1 MAFDTIEEIYQE
13 INKQNALMGMRAI
26 PHSDDFMK
34 YITSSMGI
42 EADLVRRI
50 IRVLL
55 NSHRI
60 FSMEIVAED
69 SVRSIPR
76 VEGYV
81 VADIN
86 VVRRLKSYFQSELMV
101 EYEKQ
106 YQKRYLFHQ
115 IVKEIFPVMRSLNST
130 HIGQLANKAIMLEEF
145 ERLLEKNFAEYTDEW
160 KDEHLKREL
169 AGANL
174 PVDKSGATGHAV
186 KAAAGGGRPEK
197 GKPVSRA
204 IDSRQYED
212 FVSKSNSYPLQR
224 ILKIYGVNFF
234 IQVNLRKYQFSYLKR
249 LVEDGQLSRRSDLL
263 LLREMIQT
271 VKTNM
276 HRDAGISSHI
286 NELYDLEKSVTHRL
300 FFTGRSS

>member
-1 MAFDTIEEIYQE
+1 MALDITEEIYRE

-26 PHSDDFMK
+26 PHSDDFTK
-34 YITSSMGI
+34 YITSSLGI
-42 EADLVRRI
+42 EADLVGRA

-69 SVRSIPR
+69 SARGTPR

-86 VVRRLKSYFQSELMV
+86 TVRRLKNYFQSELMI

-106 YQKRYLFHQ
+106 FQKRYLFHQ
-115 IVKEIFPVMRSLNST
+115 IVKEIFPIMRSLNNT
-130 HIGQLANKAIMLEEF
+130 MIGQLANKAIMLEEF

-160 KDEHLKREL
+160 KDEHFKREL
-169 AGANL
+169 DSASL
-174 PVDKSGATGHAV
+174 PVGHGGSAGRAG
-186 KAAAGGGRPEK
+186 KAAGGAPGPAVA
-197 GKPVSRA
+197 KPVSRS
-204 IDSRQYED
+204 IDSKRYED
-212 FVSKSNSYPLQR
+212 FVSKSGSYPLQR
-224 ILKIYGVNFF
+224 ILKIYGIRFF
-234 IQVNLRKYQFSYLKR
+234 LQVNLRKYQFSYLKR
-249 LVEDGQLSRRSDLL
+249 IVEDGQLNRRSDLL

-271 VKTNM
+271 IKGNI
-276 HRDAGISSHI
+276 HKDAGMPPHI
-286 NELYDLEKSVTHRL
+286 NELYDLDKSVTHRL

>member
-1 MAFDTIEEIYQE
+1 
-13 INKQNALMGMRAI
+13 MGMRAI

-34 YITSSMGI
+34 YIASSMGI

-115 IVKEIFPVMRSLNST
+115 IVKEIFP
-130 HIGQLANKAIMLEEF
+130 GDEE
-145 ERLLEKNFAEYTDEW
+145 
-160 KDEHLKREL
+160 
-169 AGANL
+169 
-174 PVDKSGATGHAV
+174 S
-186 KAAAGGGRPEK
+186 
-197 GKPVSRA
+197 
-204 IDSRQYED
+204 
-212 FVSKSNSYPLQR
+212 
-224 ILKIYGVNFF
+224 
-234 IQVNLRKYQFSYLKR
+234 
-249 LVEDGQLSRRSDLL
+249 
-263 LLREMIQT
+263 
-271 VKTNM
+271 
-276 HRDAGISSHI
+276 
-286 NELYDLEKSVTHRL
+286 
-300 FFTGRSS
+300 

>member
-1 MAFDTIEEIYQE
+1 MALDTIEEIYQE
-13 INKQNALMGMRAI
+13 INKQNALLGMRAI
-26 PHSDDFMK
+26 PHSDDFLK
-34 YITSSMGI
+34 YITSLLGI
-42 EADLVRRI
+42 DTGLARRI
-50 IRVLL
+50 IRVLI

-69 SVRSIPR
+69 SARNIPR

-86 VVRRLKSYFQSELMV
+86 VVRRLKSYFQSELML

-130 HIGQLANKAIMLEEF
+130 HLGQLANKAIMLEEF
-145 ERLLEKNFAEYTDEW
+145 ERLLEKNFTEYTDEW

-169 AGANL
+169 SEANL
-174 PVDKSGATGHAV
+174 PAGKSGA
-186 KAAAGGGRPEK
+186 AGRAGKGGSAGGRPER
-197 GKPVSRA
+197 GRPVTRA
-204 IDSRQYED
+204 IDSRRYED
-212 FVSKSNSYPLQR
+212 FLSKSNSYPLQR

-234 IQVNLRKYQFSYLKR
+234 MQVNLRKYQFSYLKR

-276 HRDAGISSHI
+276 HRDAGISPHI
-286 NELYDLEKSVTHRL
+286 NELYELEKSVTHCL
-300 FFTGRSS
+300 FFSGRPS

>member
-1 MAFDTIEEIYQE
+1 VALDTIEEIFQE

-34 YITSSMGI
+34 YIASSMGI

-145 ERLLEKNFAEYTDEW
+145 ERLLEKNFVEYTDEW

-174 PVDKSGATGHAV
+174 PVDQSGATGHAE
-186 KAAAGGGRPEK
+186 KAAAVGGRPER

-300 FFTGRSS
+300 FFTGRPS